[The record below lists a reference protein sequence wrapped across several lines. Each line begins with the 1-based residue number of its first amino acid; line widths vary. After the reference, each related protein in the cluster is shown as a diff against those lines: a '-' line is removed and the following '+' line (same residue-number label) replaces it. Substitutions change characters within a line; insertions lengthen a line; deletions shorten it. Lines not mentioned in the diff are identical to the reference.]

1 MNIGAGIIDSD
12 FHGNICVVV
21 FYFSNKFYCI
31 QISDKVAQIVF
42 EKISTPIIEEVYDF
56 KEENNNESRI
66 FGFGSTGL

>member
-21 FYFSNKFYCI
+21 FYFFNKFCCI

-66 FGFGSTGL
+66 FSFG